1 MAQGSVIGRGTVVRG
16 NVRGS
21 GGLEILGRVEGDVTV
36 EGDVLLGESA
46 AVRGNI
52 SATQLT
58 ISGAVMGD
66 LRGTEAVLVESGARV
81 VGDLLAPRIGIAEG
95 ALVRGNVRTEGEPA
109 FVPQQARRPGPAQR
123 PVSSFSAPRPVVPSI
138 TRPSEP
144 RATDRESRP
153 VERAPERAEVK
164 AQPVEGQAT
173 KSSPEHEPPPPI
185 VPVLPKNARGKK
197 KSRPK

>member
-21 GGLEILGRVEGDVTV
+21 GGLEILGRVDGDVSV
-36 EGDVLLGESA
+36 EGDVLLGDGA

-52 SATQLT
+52 TGTQLT

-66 LRGTEAVLVESGARV
+66 LRGSEAVLVESGARV

-109 FVPQQARRPGPAQR
+109 LAPQQARRACPAQR

-144 RATDRESRP
+144 RATDREPRTP
-153 VERAPERAEVK
+153 ERAPERAEVK
-164 AQPVEGQAT
+164 AQPVEGSAT

>member
-21 GGLEILGRVEGDVTV
+21 GGLEILGRVEGDVSV
-36 EGDVLLGESA
+36 EGDVLLGDSA

-52 SATQLT
+52 TGTQLT

-66 LRGTEAVLVESGARV
+66 LRGSEAVLVESGARV

-109 FVPQQARRPGPAQR
+109 LTPQQARRPGPAQR

-138 TRPSEP
+138 TRPSES
-144 RATDRESRP
+144 RATDREPRP
-153 VERAPERAEVK
+153 AERTPERAEVK
-164 AQPVEGQAT
+164 AQPVEGAAT